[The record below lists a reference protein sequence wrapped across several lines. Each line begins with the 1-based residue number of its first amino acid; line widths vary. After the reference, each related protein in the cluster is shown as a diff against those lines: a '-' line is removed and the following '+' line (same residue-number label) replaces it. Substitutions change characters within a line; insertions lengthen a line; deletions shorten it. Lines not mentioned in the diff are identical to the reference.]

1 MLAAEGP
8 LVQINATDLAA
19 NTFFTFFQ
27 PQFDLLCSDLTPFS
41 VARAVTAS
49 SAVPGAFSPL
59 TLRNYAGSCGFVKPA
74 WFEEA
79 LKEGRTNPR
88 RFRAARTAQSYLDS
102 NRRPYIH
109 LLDGGI
115 SDNIGLRVPMQ
126 NVTLTGGPVARLDY
140 LGAQHVRHVAVIV
153 VNAEVQRDP
162 TFSLAASTP
171 GLRAIFG
178 SISNTQIYSFNFDTI
193 ELMRESLTQWSK
205 ALEREGDPIGSSMT
219 LVQFD
224 SIEDP
229 AERTFFNNVPTSL
242 SLPDATVDRLIAIGR
257 KLLRDSD
264 DYQALV
270 KELGGTVAPA
280 P

>member
-1 MLAAEGP
+1 
-8 LVQINATDLAA
+8 
-19 NTFFTFFQ
+19 
-27 PQFDLLCSDLTPFS
+27 
-41 VARAVTAS
+41 
-49 SAVPGAFSPL
+49 
-59 TLRNYAGSCGFVKPA
+59 
-74 WFEEA
+74 
-79 LKEGRTNPR
+79 
-88 RFRAARTAQSYLDS
+88 
-102 NRRPYIH
+102 
-109 LLDGGI
+109 
-115 SDNIGLRVPMQ
+115 
-126 NVTLTGGPVARLDY
+126 
-140 LGAQHVRHVAVIV
+140 VIV